1 MRLLPAR
8 LPTRLWMLATAALF
22 VGLAALPVVLYTNY
36 VLQRQGRDVL
46 QQTLAA
52 QAGRAARE
60 LERAGD
66 AEERRLAFE
75 QTSRLLDLRF
85 ALMDS
90 SWARGDT
97 ARGERIDYADGKPLV
112 RPNPETPTFAEGDS
126 AAFRT
131 VRDANGT
138 RIRYAAVRLSSGGIL
153 EVGQPEP
160 ALFTLFERARNT
172 VLLGMLLALFLAGV
186 GAYVSTQAI
195 TRPLTAI
202 RNSAKAIADG
212 QYDEPIPAHS
222 RASEFQDV
230 AASLNKMS
238 DAFRGKIAEL
248 EKLAHIQSEFI
259 GNVSHEVR
267 NPIFAIGGYLEALR
281 SPLPDEMRGRYA
293 ENAIASLGRL
303 QGLFN
308 DLIEIARLEYRED
321 LLRASVFDVQA
332 LVEEAGEMLRPKA
345 EEKGL
350 RLHLDN
356 AHVTVRADRNRIR
369 QVVVNLIENAI
380 AYTEEGD
387 VWARLAR
394 RGEHVRVEV
403 IDTGRGIPEEH
414 LDRIFDRFY
423 RVDPDRARK
432 SGGTGL
438 GLAIVQHIMQ
448 AHGSQIHV
456 ESTVDR
462 GTRFWFDLDYAEKPG
477 AHGSAPETSGAEAPT
492 TGAA

>member
-1 MRLLPAR
+1 MRLVPAR

-36 VLQRQGRDVL
+36 VLQEQGRDAL
-46 QQTLAA
+46 RETLAA
-52 QAGRAARE
+52 QAARVAHELDRATN
-60 LERAGD
+60 
-66 AEERRLAFE
+66 AEARRLAFE

-90 SWARGDT
+90 AWAAGDT
-97 ARGERIDYADGKPLV
+97 ARGMRMDYADGKPLL
-112 RPNPETPTFAEGDS
+112 RPDPETPTFAEGDS

-131 VRDANGT
+131 VRDATGA
-138 RIRYAAVRLSSGGIL
+138 RIRYAAVRLATGGIL

-160 ALFTLFERARNT
+160 VLYTLFERARWL
-172 VLLGMLLALFLAGV
+172 VLLAMLLALFLAGI
-186 GAYVSTQAI
+186 GAYVSTRNIVQ
-195 TRPLTAI
+195 PLTAI
-202 RNSAKAIADG
+202 RDSARAIADG
-212 QYDEPIPAHS
+212 KYDEPIPARS

-238 DAFRGKIAEL
+238 DAFRAKIAEL

-267 NPIFAIGGYLEALR
+267 NPIFAIGGYLAALR
-281 SPLPDEMRGRYA
+281 DPLPDEMRTRYA
-293 ENAIASLGRL
+293 DNAIASLGRL
-303 QGLFN
+303 EGLFK

-321 LLRASVFDVQA
+321 LLRPTVFDLQA

-350 RLHLDN
+350 NLHLDN
-356 AHVTVRADRNRIR
+356 PHLTVRADRNRIR

-380 AYTEEGD
+380 AYTDEGD
-387 VWARLAR
+387 VWARISR
-394 RGEHVRVEV
+394 RGDKVRFEV
-403 IDTGRGIPEEH
+403 VDTGKGIPDEH

-438 GLAIVQHIMQ
+438 GLAIVQHIVQ
-448 AHGSQIHV
+448 AHGAEIHV
-456 ESTVDR
+456 ESTVGR
-462 GTRFWFDLDYAEKPG
+462 GTRFWFDLDYAEKD
-477 AHGSAPETSGAEAPT
+477 
-492 TGAA
+492 AAAA